1 MLITRIFTAR
11 RAAPVAV
18 AAFAAALAAGLAGC
32 GGETPTAGGT
42 ASQAASVQQQARA
55 VWLDFARCARAHGFP
70 GFPDPQVDAQGHL
83 LSFGNSA
90 QAVQDKQDA
99 IRVQGACGHILD
111 SLPPTARGPAAPTA
125 AQLRVE
131 QEFAACMRQHGLS
144 RWPDPRPDG
153 SFPLRGTPY
162 LAMGKT
168 GPVATG
174 LADCRQYETFGGLS
188 VS

>member
-1 MLITRIFTAR
+1 MLITRTFRAR
-11 RAAPVAV
+11 RVAPVAV
-18 AAFAAALAAGLAGC
+18 AVAALVAALAGC
-32 GGETPTAGGT
+32 GGGTPAGGVAT
-42 ASQAASVQQQARA
+42 HAASVQQQAQA
-55 VWLDFARCARAHGFP
+55 VWLDFARCARTHGFP
-70 GFPDPQVDAQGHL
+70 RFPDPQVDATGHL

-111 SLPPTARGPAAPTA
+111 ALPPTARGPAAPTA
-125 AQLRVE
+125 GQLRVE
-131 QEFAACMRQHGLS
+131 REFAACMRQHGLS

-174 LADCRQYETFGGLS
+174 LAHCRQYETFGGLS
-188 VS
+188 AS